1 MHETATKVRQL
12 LVEEQYNTALTTIE
26 ADGSAYWTS
35 SIEGMYLR
43 AMCFTHLGRTEE
55 ACVYAQIVGMHPAET
70 NPAVIL
76 DCLSIIAKGLALAD
90 ARSILIGRSQL
101 FVSSELDLDQLQRLT
116 AISNALELQQIGH
129 EILESKRK
137 VFEASAD
144 YHLICASLARS
155 IGNLDTEKE
164 ALITALKIA
173 PKDSRVHANIANL
186 FDRFSEHGIAAEHNK
201 IAEMENQDGIHPN
214 IAMDFFLSSISKGL
228 YEQERLKDKWLTQ
241 IEGDRAFYAPFGI
254 LTATDSPE
262 LIFKE
267 NQNFSECSHINH
279 IKNPL
284 RLSANRRRAPA
295 NSKIRVGYFSPD
307 FRNHAVTH
315 LINDLLVNHD
325 RSKFEIFGFSIN
337 HYDDSAYRK
346 KIIEGCDDFFSL
358 ENTPT
363 EIVASQAN
371 KLNLDFA
378 IDLAGYTKGFR
389 PQLFERLRQS
399 RIINFLGYP
408 STVGANFY
416 DYIIG
421 DKIVT
426 PEGCDQFFSEKIIRL
441 DRCYQCNSPSRQT
454 DPIDRSATG
463 LPADAFVFCN
473 FNARQKMNLE
483 TLLAWKRILSECQDS
498 VLWLLEPGDTVK
510 DDMKSIF
517 GDAFNRLVFAQKV
530 SVEQHLA
537 RIKFANVFLDSF
549 PYGAH
554 TTASDAIYNGI
565 PIISMSGRYFQS
577 RVSWSLMHHSGV
589 CDLNAFTW
597 DEFVKKAVEF
607 YRDFNTS
614 KQTMIKDKLLDRTN
628 EAHPYNIKSYTKEFE
643 TILEDALTE

>member
-1 MHETATKVRQL
+1 MHDTATKVRQL
-12 LVEEQYNTALTTIE
+12 LVEEQYSTALTTIE
-26 ADGSAYWTS
+26 ADGSTYWTS

-43 AMCFTHLGRTEE
+43 AMCFTHLGRAEE

-70 NPAVIL
+70 NPAVVL
-76 DCLSIIAKGLALAD
+76 DCLSILAKGLALAD
-90 ARSILIGRSQL
+90 ARSLLMGRSQL
-101 FVSSELDLDQLQRLT
+101 FVSSELDLDQLQRLS

-129 EILESKRK
+129 EILESKRE
-137 VFEASAD
+137 VFEVSAD

-155 IGNLDTEKE
+155 MGNLDTEKE
-164 ALITALKIA
+164 ALISALEIA

-201 IAEMENQDGIHPN
+201 IAELENQDGIHPN

-228 YEQERLKDKWLTQ
+228 YEQDRLKDKWLTQ

-254 LTATDSPE
+254 LTATDNPE

-267 NQNFSECSHINH
+267 NNNFSEVSHINH
-279 IKNPL
+279 MKNPL
-284 RLSANRRRAPA
+284 RLSANRRRAAA
-295 NSKIRVGYFSPD
+295 NNKIRIGYFSPD

-315 LINDLLVNHD
+315 LINDLLLNHD
-325 RSKFEIFGFSIN
+325 RSKFEIFGFSID
-337 HYDDSAYRK
+337 HYDDSIYRK
-346 KIIEGCDDFFSL
+346 KIIDGCDDFFSF
-358 ENTPT
+358 ENTST
-363 EIVASQAN
+363 ETVASQAN

-378 IDLAGYTKGFR
+378 IDLAGYTKGYR
-389 PQLFERLRQS
+389 PQLFERLKQS

-408 STVGANFY
+408 STIGANFY

-441 DRCYQCNSPSRQT
+441 GRCYQCNSPSRQI

-463 LPADAFVFCN
+463 LPADSFVFCN

-498 VLWLLEPGDTVK
+498 VLWLLEPGDIVK
-510 DDMKSIF
+510 SDMKSIF
-517 GDAFNRLVFAQKV
+517 GDAFNRVVFAQKV

-537 RIKFANVFLDSF
+537 RITFADVFLDSF

-565 PIISMSGRYFQS
+565 PIISRSGRYFQS

-589 CDLNAFTW
+589 SDLNAFTW
-597 DEFVKKAVEF
+597 DEFVEKAIDF
-607 YRDFNTS
+607 YQNFS
-614 KQTMIKDKLLDRTN
+614 ADKMKIIRNQLLDRAN
-628 EAHPYNIKSYTKEFE
+628 ETHPYNIESYAKEFE
-643 TILEDALTE
+643 KILQNALAE